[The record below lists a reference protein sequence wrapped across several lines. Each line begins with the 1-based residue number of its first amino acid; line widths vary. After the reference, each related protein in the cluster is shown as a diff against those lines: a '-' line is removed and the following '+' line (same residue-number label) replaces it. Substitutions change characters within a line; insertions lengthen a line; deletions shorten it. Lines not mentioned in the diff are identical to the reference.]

1 MVTVTVIRGFRDLDV
16 HVDSKPGDTFTATEG
31 RAKAIEA
38 IREKF
43 ELEDDP
49 MWVSSRTGEGVEEL
63 REAIGGALDEA

>member
-1 MVTVTVIRGFRDLDV
+1 MLIVGT
-16 HVDSKPGDTFTATEG
+16 KGDKLGTEA

-38 IREKF
+38 IRGKF

>member
-1 MVTVTVIRGFRDLDV
+1 MPDYRRNLLD
-16 HVDSKPGDTFTATEG
+16 DAG
-31 RAKAIEA
+31 RECYDRVIEA
-38 IREKF
+38 IRGKF